1 MKLWEK
7 GYKFNKK
14 IEDFTVGEDYL
25 LDRKLVKFD
34 CLASIAHAKI
44 LGEVKILNIAEV
56 RKLTKT
62 LEEII
67 KLDKKGKFIIKKS
80 DEDCHTAIEN
90 YLTKRLGGLGMKI
103 HTGRSRND
111 QVLGALR
118 LYYKEELNNCEALI
132 KEFIMSSR
140 V

>member
-80 DEDCHTAIEN
+80 ELEIPF
-90 YLTKRLGGLGMKI
+90 
-103 HTGRSRND
+103 RS
-111 QVLGALR
+111 
-118 LYYKEELNNCEALI
+118 
-132 KEFIMSSR
+132 
-140 V
+140 